1 MDPGSAPLCGLS
13 GMTWRGAPFSRRTE
27 AVTMTLAIDRND
39 PAILRH
45 AESYRREMG
54 AKRRQ
59 ALLGAV
65 IFIACVVLAAIGSEV
80 DPGKFAENAWRFP
93 KYILETMPVLRWNSL
108 GADVAEWYWNWK
120 GWLNLLWQ
128 TVLIAYVGTI
138 LGVVGG
144 FLMCFVAA
152 ANLGK
157 GWLRFASRRFL
168 EFCRTVPEIV
178 FALIF
183 VIAFGLGPLPGVL
196 AIAIHTMGAMGKLF
210 SEVVENID
218 MKPVDGLT
226 ATGAGW
232 WQTIRFAVVPQVLSN
247 FASYSL
253 LRFEINVRGASIMG
267 FVGAGGIGQD
277 LIEAI
282 RKFYFSDISAILL
295 LIIVTVM
302 LIDFGTER
310 LRHALISLEHGK

>member
-1 MDPGSAPLCGLS
+1 
-13 GMTWRGAPFSRRTE
+13 
-27 AVTMTLAIDRND
+27 MTLAIDRND
-39 PAILRH
+39 PTILAH
-45 AESYRREMG
+45 ADLYRREM
-54 AKRRQ
+54 AVKRRQ
-59 ALLGAV
+59 TLIGVA
-65 IFIACVVLAAIGSEV
+65 IFAACVVAAAIGSEANPV
-80 DPGKFAENAWRFP
+80 KFFENVWRFP
-93 KYILETMPVLRWNSL
+93 KYILDTMPTLRL
-108 GADVAEWYWNWK
+108 ATFGTDMAEWFWGLE
-120 GWLNLLWQ
+120 GWLKLLWQ
-128 TVLIAYVGTI
+128 TILIAYTGTV

-144 FLMCFVAA
+144 FLLCFVAA
-152 ANLGK
+152 ANLGRS
-157 GWLRFASRRFL
+157 GWLRFVTKRYL
-168 EFCRTVPEIV
+168 EFCRTVPELV

-232 WQTIRFAVVPQVLSN
+232 WQVIRYAVVPQVLSN

-282 RKFYFSDISAILL
+282 RKFYFTDVSAILL

-302 LIDFGTER
+302 LIDYGTER
-310 LRHALISLEHGK
+310 LRHALLSLEQGK

>member
-1 MDPGSAPLCGLS
+1 VLVSA
-13 GMTWRGAPFSRRTE
+13 R
-27 AVTMTLAIDRND
+27 
-39 PAILRH
+39 
-45 AESYRREMG
+45 
-54 AKRRQ
+54 
-59 ALLGAV
+59 
-65 IFIACVVLAAIGSEV
+65 GSEV
-80 DPGKFAENAWRFP
+80 DLQKFAENAWRFP
-93 KYILETMPVLRWNSL
+93 KYILETMPALRWNSL
-108 GADVAEWYWNWK
+108 GADFAEWFWGWK
-120 GWLNLLWQ
+120 GWLKLLWQ

-138 LGVVGG
+138 LGAVGG
-144 FLMCFVAA
+144 FLLCFVAA
-152 ANLGK
+152 ANLGRS
-157 GWLRFASRRFL
+157 GTLRFVTRRYL

-196 AIAIHTMGAMGKLF
+196 AIAIHTTGAMGKLF

-232 WQTIRFAVVPQVLSN
+232 WQVIRFAVVPQVLSN

-282 RKFYFSDISAILL
+282 RKFYFTDISAILL

-302 LIDFGTER
+302 LIDYGTER

>member
-1 MDPGSAPLCGLS
+1 
-13 GMTWRGAPFSRRTE
+13 
-27 AVTMTLAIDRND
+27 MTLAIDRND
-39 PAILRH
+39 PAIRAH
-45 AESYRREMG
+45 AATYAAAMA

-59 ALLGAV
+59 TLIGAAVLAAL
-65 IFIACVVLAAIGSEV
+65 IWLAAIGSEV
-80 DPGKFAENAWRFP
+80 DPGKFIENAWRFP
-93 KYILETMPVLRWNSL
+93 KYIVETMPVLRWNSF
-108 GADVAEWYWNWK
+108 GADMAEWFWGWK
-120 GWLNLLWQ
+120 GWLKLLWQ
-128 TVLIAYVGTI
+128 TLLIAYVGTV
-138 LGVVGG
+138 LGAVGG
-144 FLMCFVAA
+144 FLLCFVAA

-157 GWLRFASRRFL
+157 SGWLRFVTRRFL

-282 RKFYFSDISAILL
+282 RKFYFTDVSAILL
-295 LIIVTVM
+295 LIIAAVM
-302 LIDFGTER
+302 LIDYGTER
-310 LRHALISLEHGK
+310 LRHALLSLEHGK

>member
-1 MDPGSAPLCGLS
+1 
-13 GMTWRGAPFSRRTE
+13 
-27 AVTMTLAIDRND
+27 MTLAIDRND
-39 PAILRH
+39 PAIAAH
-45 AESYRREMG
+45 AAAY
-54 AKRRQ
+54 RQ
-59 ALLGAV
+59 AMSARRWQTLLGAA
-65 IFIACVVLAAIGSEV
+65 IFLACVGFAAIGSEV
-80 DPGKFAENAWRFP
+80 DPGKFIANAWRFP
-93 KYILETMPVLRWNSL
+93 KYILETMPTLRLASL
-108 GADVAEWYWNWK
+108 GADLKEWYWGIN
-120 GWLNLLWQ
+120 GWLRLLWQ
-128 TVLIAYVGTI
+128 TVLIAYVGTV
-138 LGVVGG
+138 LGAIGG
-144 FLMCFVAA
+144 FLLCFVAA

-157 GWLRFASRRFL
+157 SGWLRFATRRYL
-168 EFCRTVPEIV
+168 EFCRTVPELV

-232 WQTIRFAVVPQVLSN
+232 WQVIRFAVVPQVLSN

-282 RKFYFSDISAILL
+282 RKFYFTDVSAILL

-302 LIDFGTER
+302 LIDYGTER

>member
-1 MDPGSAPLCGLS
+1 
-13 GMTWRGAPFSRRTE
+13 
-27 AVTMTLAIDRND
+27 MTLAIDRND
-39 PAILRH
+39 PTILAH
-45 AESYRREMG
+45 ADLYRREM
-54 AKRRQ
+54 AVKRRQ
-59 ALLGAV
+59 TLIGVA
-65 IFIACVVLAAIGSEV
+65 IFAACVVAAAIGSEANPV
-80 DPGKFAENAWRFP
+80 KFFENVWRFP
-93 KYILETMPVLRWNSL
+93 KYILDTMPTLRL
-108 GADVAEWYWNWK
+108 ATFGADMAEWFWGLE
-120 GWLNLLWQ
+120 GWLKLLWQ
-128 TVLIAYVGTI
+128 TILISYTGTV

-144 FLMCFVAA
+144 FLLCFVAA
-152 ANLGK
+152 ANLGRS
-157 GWLRFASRRFL
+157 GWLRFVTKRYL
-168 EFCRTVPEIV
+168 EFCRTVPELV

-232 WQTIRFAVVPQVLSN
+232 WQVIRYAVVPQVLSN

-282 RKFYFSDISAILL
+282 RKFYFTDVSAILL

-302 LIDFGTER
+302 LIDYGTER
-310 LRHALISLEHGK
+310 LRHALLSLEQGK